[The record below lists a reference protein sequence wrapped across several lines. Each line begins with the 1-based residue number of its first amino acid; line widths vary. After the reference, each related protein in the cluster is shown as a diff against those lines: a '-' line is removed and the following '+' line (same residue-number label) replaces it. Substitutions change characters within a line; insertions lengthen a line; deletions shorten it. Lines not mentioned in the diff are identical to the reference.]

1 MEFDIYVNTTTKAA
15 RTAITGTGKPSVAPV
30 YQSHLKLNVWFFAE
44 GEAAALLTGSP
55 AFVVAFKDFEDPT
68 ADVLLQL
75 TAPTDTTATGYEFE
89 WDYIDSV
96 ALAAL
101 LGENASVPTMLEIV
115 WVIDGVRERVQIPC
129 SIANSYARISDDAP
143 DFTPFQISITS
154 AGYLRLVK
162 SDGSVF
168 NIGLNTG
175 EPPT

>member
-1 MEFDIYVNTTTKAA
+1 MEFNIYVNTKRKEAFA
-15 RTAITGTGKPSVAPV
+15 NLTGTGKPSVAPL
-30 YQSHLKLNVWFFAE
+30 YQSHLLLNVYFFEEAT
-44 GEAAALLTGSP
+44 AAALLTGTPS
-55 AFVVAFKDFEDPT
+55 FVVAFKDFNDPE

-115 WVIDGVRERVQIPC
+115 WVISGVRERVQIPC
-129 SIANSYARISDDAP
+129 SIANSWLRITDTAP
-143 DFTPFQISITS
+143 DFTPFQTSITS

-162 SDGSVF
+162 PDGSVF